1 MANFYANVSADQIV
15 DEIRDD
21 EEEMG
26 EVIALIAKQVE
37 RLDSESAEGLRHFI
51 RAYGSSTHLRVF
63 AVLLTRAADEMREGY

>member
-1 MANFYANVSADQIV
+1 MANFDAHVSADQIV

-37 RLDSESAEGLRHFI
+37 RLDSEDAENLRHFI
-51 RAYGSSTHLRVF
+51 QAYGSSVHLRAF
-63 AVLLTRAADEMREGY
+63 AGLLTRAADEMREGF